1 MKFVGVT
8 SCPTGIAH
16 TYMAAEGLEQAAKAA
31 GHTIEVETQGSAGFD
46 KLSPETIA
54 AADAVIFAVGVPVR
68 ERARFAGKPTI
79 DADVKKAISDGP
91 GLIAQAVAAAEAEA
105 ANPTAA
111 KAGSPPAGG
120 LVTKVD
126 QGASLGNRI
135 RQWLMTGVSYMIP
148 FVAAGGILIAL
159 GFMVAQVAGG
169 KTGPID
175 VTKLYSLTGPPTP
188 NPTHI
193 VNIVTDFNPADG
205 MHWAAL
211 LFLVGAASFSF
222 LVPILSG
229 FIAFAIADRPGLAPG
244 IVGGFIASTIG
255 AGFLG
260 GIATGFIAGFVAL
273 WISHWKVPKGVRGV
287 MPVVVIPLTS
297 VFITGGLIIVVL
309 GRPIKAVSDG
319 LTSWLNGLT
328 GSNLILLGVL
338 LGLMMAFDM
347 GGPVNKVAYTFATTG
362 LAAAAVAT
370 TGTSLQIMAAVM
382 AAGMTPPLGLALA
395 TTIRRRLFSEAER
408 ENGQAAWLL
417 GASFIT
423 EGAIP
428 FAAADP
434 LRVIPSCMLGSGVTG
449 GLVMLFG
456 STLRAPHGGIWVTPL
471 ISSPLLYLLAIV
483 IGTVITAAAV
493 IALKAAGPGPVKTEL
508 DAGGLAEVVSA

>member
-1 MKFVGVT
+1 
-8 SCPTGIAH
+8 
-16 TYMAAEGLEQAAKAA
+16 
-31 GHTIEVETQGSAGFD
+31 
-46 KLSPETIA
+46 
-54 AADAVIFAVGVPVR
+54 
-68 ERARFAGKPTI
+68 
-79 DADVKKAISDGP
+79 KAISDGP
-91 GLIAQAVAAAEAEA
+91 GLIAQAVAAVGEAVA
-105 ANPTAA
+105 HPASAQT
-111 KAGSPPAGG
+111 GPPAPAAGG
-120 LVTKVD
+120 PRRKVD
-126 QGASLGNRI
+126 NQASVGVRI

-159 GFMVAQVAGG
+159 GFMVAQLAGG
-169 KTGPID
+169 KEGAIV
-175 VTKLYSLTGPPTP
+175 VTKMYALTGPPVP

-193 VNIVTDFNPADG
+193 INIVTDFNPADG
-205 MHWAAL
+205 MQWAAL
-211 LFLVGAASFSF
+211 LFLVGGASFSF

-260 GIATGFIAGFVAL
+260 GIATGFIGGFVAL
-273 WISHWKVPKGVRGV
+273 WISRWKVPKGVRGV
-287 MPVVVIPLTS
+287 MPVVVIPLLS
-297 VFITGGLIIVVL
+297 VLITG
-309 GRPIKAVSDG
+309 AM
-319 LTSWLNGLT
+319 
-328 GSNLILLGVL
+328 LILVGVI

-362 LAAAAVAT
+362 LAAAATAT
-370 TGTSLQIMAAVM
+370 GSTNLKVMAAVM

-395 TTIRRRLFSEAER
+395 TTIRSYLFSEAER
-408 ENGQAAWLL
+408 ENGKAAWLL

-456 STLRAPHGGIWVTPL
+456 STLRAPHGGIWVIPL
-471 ISSPLLYLLAIV
+471 IGSPLLYLLAIA
-483 IGTVITAAAV
+483 IGTVITAAAGT
-493 IALKAAGPGPVKTEL
+493 ALKAAGPGPVKTEL
-508 DAGGLAEVVSA
+508 DTAEAVTV